1 MFTKPLT
8 RHSVTTLD
16 VSKDADSISR
26 LLVAAAINP
35 NFCSRLLNNP
45 HQALKSGFGGEGF
58 PLSRPT
64 LDAVTSIR
72 ASTLSELAL
81 KLNEILSNHSRPS

>member
-35 NFCSRLLNNP
+35 NFCSRLLTNP
-45 HQALKSGFGGEGF
+45 HQALQSGFGGEGF
-58 PLSRPT
+58 PMSRPT
-64 LDAVTSIR
+64 LDAVMSIR

>member
-45 HQALKSGFGGEGF
+45 HQALQAGFGGEGF

-81 KLNEILSNHSRPS
+81 RLNEILSNHSRPS